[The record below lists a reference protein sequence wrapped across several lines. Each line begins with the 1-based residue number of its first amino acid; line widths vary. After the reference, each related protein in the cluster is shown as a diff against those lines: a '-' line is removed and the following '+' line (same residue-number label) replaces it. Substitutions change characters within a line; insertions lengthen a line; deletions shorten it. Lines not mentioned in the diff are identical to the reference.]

1 MIWGKV
7 PGAGRRLRR
16 LCKWD
21 DLSSDAQHTSKKS
34 GMSMHACNP
43 SRGKQVPGTHWPAS
57 LNCWIPD
64 ALRPRLKG
72 KPQKLWWWWRRWEVW
87 LRKMPKLA
95 SAHTH
100 WCTFIHAH
108 ANTSMHTW
116 TSTSPCIPMK
126 TLFPLLSSE
135 EDCPIHL
142 EHFSS
147 HPLPSCKY
155 PTFWYNLKRITFI
168 FCSSLWLIAVATA
181 KSTNL
186 YP

>member
-1 MIWGKV
+1 MVRGKV
-7 PGAGRRLRR
+7 PGAGRRLKR

-21 DLSSDAQHTSKKS
+21 GLSSDAQHTSKKS

-57 LNCWIPD
+57 LNSWIPD
-64 ALRPRLKG
+64 ALRDPVSKESHKNYDGDDEDEEKHDWGRYL
-72 KPQKLWWWWRRWEVW
+72 
-87 LRKMPKLA
+87 
-95 SAHTH
+95 HTNTLVH
-100 WCTFIHAH
+100 LHTCTCQYIHAH
-108 ANTSMHTW
+108 MNKHITLHPNECTI
-116 TSTSPCIPMK
+116 STP
-126 TLFPLLSSE
+126 FYE

-142 EHFSS
+142 ELFSS

-155 PTFWYNLKRITFI
+155 SIFWYNLKRITFI
-168 FCSSLWLIAVATA
+168 FCSSLWLIAGATA

>member
-1 MIWGKV
+1 MVRGTV

-21 DLSSDAQHTSKKS
+21 GLSSDAQHTSKKS

-95 SAHTH
+95 STHTH

-116 TSTSPCIPMK
+116 TSTSHCIPMK
-126 TLFPLLSSE
+126 TLFPLLSMRKTAQDISSSSQVTLCLPVNILLFGIILKE
-135 EDCPIHL
+135 SHS
-142 EHFSS
+142 FSVV
-147 HPLPSCKY
+147 HYGL
-155 PTFWYNLKRITFI
+155 L
-168 FCSSLWLIAVATA
+168 L
-181 KSTNL
+181 
-186 YP
+186 